1 MDSPPKLSGETLI
14 VHHIPLVHCQVTGG
28 RQGYSGG
35 GGGSLR
41 RSNQPENLGLSPT
54 TSLPERDV
62 LQRESLVY
70 SSLIQTSTGGG
81 RGGGGG
87 GGGRGG
93 GGGESGGHGGE
104 RGGGRGGG
112 ESGGHGGERGERGG
126 GRGVGEGGEG
136 GRGGGGR
143 RGGGESGGHGGERGG
158 GRGGGEGGEGGRGE
172 VGGGST
178 GSDNLSVTSSN
189 SEDQVM
195 VANTL
200 PRVKPREQ
208 ANNPLRLRH
217 NPFLLNTEED
227 DDEEEDEDE
236 DDSDNLNGYLE
247 DSSFHLHGNTNS
259 ALDEEGD
266 GVTPFHLH
274 DLGFTTHKPFLLQST
289 LGKHSWGCSGERD
302 SLRDVASDLSAHLEG
317 LDLLVLDGPRRH
329 GSSGSTLSMDCG
341 EQEWAEDEEEEEDPM
356 RGGGRSSSQAD
367 SSSSSSAHRLCSCY
381 GLSQTFHEHF
391 PEQFSQ
397 SLECQLGYGSVS
409 SCNSSDGMLVNFSA
423 IYNKINNSVP
433 STYSEPPPPA
443 TTTNL
448 NSSTD
453 HSYTSSVC
461 TSSVLDVEA
470 GSPGS
475 ARERVAFYLD
485 LHTSPTEPPNSHQP
499 SCSSNS
505 TLPFEL
511 HPHTNTSSCTCSAE
525 HQGALDLDAN
535 CNSYQPPHHSDSG
548 SDLTSCLQSQA
559 RLVVATQNYYKLV
572 TCDLSSQSPPSPVGS
587 SASFTSCSDE
597 HSKESPA
604 PDTPTATQPTE
615 YYLFRRPPGGEEK
628 EAEEEDEEGE
638 LSQRDEDEE
647 EDDDEEEERKKRE
660 QQQMGGACSD
670 LIIEGQVYINISPP
684 VVDRGPIGGMTP
696 RPHSRSYDRNL
707 DKSPPPRLGSLER
720 MQSCPVRLSEGASP
734 LGPPTPPRV
743 TSFAE
748 IARSKRKN
756 GGSAGSPSLRM
767 GGCSDP
773 FSSTHSAH
781 SHSSTDFSPI
791 LENLGQ
797 GPSHSHSVPFQRCY
811 SQGSVDRHSPGGGAR
826 ETHATAEGGLSS
838 SSCSS
843 AVVRYTK
850 DQRPTTLPI
859 QPFTFH
865 HQFSKLSRPK
875 PILPLL
881 PGYVSGMQARG
892 GGPSGGPEGSDGV
905 DDDRWQDSL
914 RRCQVGGTMGGMVSA
929 VAPLGPGSVRPSPL
943 GSYSPVRLQ
952 GVTSTSCSTCTPSP
966 QTPLSL
972 SCPLSAGLLPLHHTH
987 PPPARLAAAPLPPTH
1002 PPPSLGVKRGAV
1014 PPMLPPVQGQV
1025 QGQCHR
1031 GTLPILPVVLQ
1042 DSEISLRYEETS
1054 DPVEG
1059 SRGPGSRTQ
1068 HGQSV
1073 KQLQQYYSDFL
1084 PDYFSLT
1091 ERPPDEF
1098 CLSPDASS
1106 SSSSSTS
1113 SQSHI
1118 SVNLQQKRGLV
1129 KAINTAVDLIVAHF
1143 GTSRDPDVKAK
1154 LGNSWVS
1161 PNVGHLI
1168 LKYLC
1173 PALREVL
1180 GDGLKAY
1187 VLDLIIG
1194 QRRNQ
1199 PWSLVEASTQLGP
1212 STCVVHSL
1220 FSKVSQYSELT
1231 SHSMRLNSFIF
1242 GLLNLRSLE
1251 FWFNHLYTHEDIVA
1265 AHYHPWG
1272 FLPLSQ
1278 GPCQPLLEELLL
1290 LLQPLSLLPFD
1301 LDLLFEPRLVQRS
1314 QEHLRSKEQ
1323 LCSASAGQSLNQ
1335 SACSTF
1341 QLMRGWSSESQR
1353 AESMREGAEV
1363 KKEGGGV
1370 GNRERLGL
1378 RREGTWPRM
1387 EGVGERGKREG
1398 MMQRMGSRREGAG
1411 AGEGI
1416 DSLGAGLVEAQP
1428 MITEVGTGFANLWR
1442 ESGRGK
1448 GTGKRVKG
1456 VEGVS
1461 HEEDG
1466 EKEERRK
1473 ERERDWAEEGRQQ
1486 QERDRQAGW
1495 WYQLMQS
1502 SQVYIDQSAQ
1512 GGSKFVKSEKRKKS
1526 AERRSQSQHP
1536 LPRKGVVEGA
1546 ESSQEEE
1553 VLRERS
1559 RKSSSSSSG
1568 EWMGSRGR
1576 GRPSWMGSP
1585 PESVLTQDKEKEKD
1599 PGTTRATEATAT
1611 QPAAQT
1617 EDPSQGQGMRWV
1629 RLFGSSMGG
1638 GGTPSRPDGAEQR
1651 PSKSKRSRLP
1661 SGWLTGLDMSV
1672 LDLLAQTVGAGTV
1685 KRVEPSA
1692 PPAPPTL
1699 NQPSPPPQPPQES
1712 HTKQLCEVR
1721 ALCHH
1726 IATEPD
1732 QLSFHKGDVLSVL
1745 SRADADWLLCSLGA
1759 QRGLVPFIYVTLR
1772 GLEDSQAPQE
1782 PQGPH

>member
-1 MDSPPKLSGETLI
+1 MDSPPKLTGETLI
-14 VHHIPLVHCQVTGG
+14 VHHIPLVHCQVTGS

-35 GGGSLR
+35 GGGSLK
-41 RSNQPENLGLSPT
+41 RSNQPENLGLSLT

-62 LQRESLVY
+62 LQREALVY
-70 SSLIQTSTGGG
+70 SSLIQTATGGG
-81 RGGGGG
+81 R
-87 GGGRGG
+87 
-93 GGGESGGHGGE
+93 E
-104 RGGGRGGG
+104 GRGGG
-112 ESGGHGGERGERGG
+112 EREGKGGGERGG
-126 GRGVGEGGEG
+126 GRGVGERGVGGRGVGERGEG
-136 GRGGGGR
+136 GRGV
-143 RGGGESGGHGGERGG
+143 GER
-158 GRGGGEGGEGGRGE
+158 GEGGRG
-172 VGGGST
+172 VGVGST
-178 GSDNLSVTSSN
+178 GRDNLSVTSSN

-195 VANTL
+195 VDNTL
-200 PRVKPREQ
+200 LRVKPREQ

-217 NPFLLNTEED
+217 NPFLLNTEEEEE
-227 DDEEEDEDE
+227 DDEEEEEDE

-274 DLGFTTHKPFLLQST
+274 DLGFTTHEPFLLQST
-289 LGKHSWGCSGERD
+289 LGKHSWGCSGGRD
-302 SLRDVASDLSAHLEG
+302 SLRGVASDLSAHLEG

-341 EQEWAEDEEEEEDPM
+341 EQEWAEDDEEEEEDPL

-367 SSSSSSAHRLCSCY
+367 SSSSSSAHQLCSCY

-397 SLECQLGYGSVS
+397 SLECQLGYGSES

-433 STYSEPPPPA
+433 STSSEPPPPA

-461 TSSVLDVEA
+461 TSSVLDGEA
-470 GSPGS
+470 GSPGR
-475 ARERVAFYLD
+475 ARDRGAFYLD

-505 TLPFEL
+505 TLSFGL
-511 HPHTNTSSCTCSAE
+511 HPYTNTSACTCSAE

-604 PDTPTATQPTE
+604 PDTPNTTQPNE

-638 LSQRDEDEE
+638 LSQRDEN
-647 EDDDEEEERKKRE
+647 EEEERKKTE

-670 LIIEGQVYINISPP
+670 LIIEGQVYVNISPP
-684 VVDRGPIGGMTP
+684 VVDRGPVGGGTP
-696 RPHSRSYDRNL
+696 RSRSYDRNL

-720 MQSCPVRLSEGASP
+720 CPVHLSEDAVP

-756 GGSAGSPSLRM
+756 GGSTGSPSLRM
-767 GGCSDP
+767 GGSSDP
-773 FSSTHSAH
+773 FSSSHSAH
-781 SHSSTDFSPI
+781 SHSSADFSPI
-791 LENLGQ
+791 LEGQ
-797 GPSHSHSVPFQRCY
+797 GPSHSVPFQRCY
-811 SQGSVDRHSPGGGAR
+811 SQGSVDRPGGGAR
-826 ETHATAEGGLSS
+826 ETRSTAEGGLSS

-865 HQFSKLSRPK
+865 HQFSKPSQPK

-881 PGYVSGMQARG
+881 TGYVSGMQARG

-905 DDDRWQDSL
+905 DDDRWEDSL
-914 RRCQVGGTMGGMVSA
+914 RRCQSGGTMGGMVSA

-952 GVTSTSCSTCTPSP
+952 GLTSTSCSTCTHSP
-966 QTPLSL
+966 QTPRSL

-987 PPPARLAAAPLPPTH
+987 PPPARLAAVPLPPTPS
-1002 PPPSLGVKRGAV
+1002 PPPQGVKRGAV
-1014 PPMLPPVQGQV
+1014 PPMLPPVQGQCH
-1025 QGQCHR
+1025 QHYHR
-1031 GTLPILPVVLQ
+1031 GTLPVLPAVLQ

-1054 DPVEG
+1054 DSVVG
-1059 SRGPGSRTQ
+1059 SRGPGSATQ

-1073 KQLQQYYSDFL
+1073 KQQYYSDFL

-1199 PWSLVEASTQLGP
+1199 PWNLVEASTQLGP

-1231 SHSMRLNSFIF
+1231 SHSMRLDSFIF

-1301 LDLLFEPRLVQRS
+1301 LDLLFEPRLVQRN

-1323 LCSASAGQSLNQ
+1323 LCSASAGQGLDQ

-1341 QLMRGWSSESQR
+1341 QLMRGWSTESRR

-1387 EGVGERGKREG
+1387 EGVGERGRREG
-1398 MMQRMGSRREGAG
+1398 MMQRMGSRREGV
-1411 AGEGI
+1411 GI
-1416 DSLGAGLVEAQP
+1416 ASLGAGLVEAQS
-1428 MITEVGTGFANLWR
+1428 MTTEVGTGFANLWR

-1448 GTGKRVKG
+1448 GTGKRVRG
-1456 VEGVS
+1456 VGGVS
-1461 HEEDG
+1461 HEDEG

-1473 ERERDWAEEGRQQ
+1473 GIERDWAQEGRQQ

-1546 ESSQEEE
+1546 ESIQEEE

-1559 RKSSSSSSG
+1559 KKSSSSG
-1568 EWMGSRGR
+1568 EWTGSRGR

-1585 PESVLTQDKEKEKD
+1585 PESVLTQDKQKEKD
-1599 PGTTRATEATAT
+1599 PGSARATAT

-1617 EDPSQGQGMRWV
+1617 EDPSQGQSMRWV

-1638 GGTPSRPDGAEQR
+1638 GGPPSRPDGAEQR

-1672 LDLLAQTVGAGTV
+1672 LDLLAQTVGVGTV

-1699 NQPSPPPQPPQES
+1699 NQPSPPPQPPQGTQ
-1712 HTKQLCEVR
+1712 TKQLCEVR

-1732 QLSFHKGDVLSVL
+1732 QLSFHQGDVLTVL
-1745 SRADADWLLCSLGA
+1745 SRADSDWLLCSLGA
-1759 QRGLVPFIYVTLR
+1759 QQGLVPFIYVTLR

-1782 PQGPH
+1782 PQGPL